1 MCIRDSVSG
10 VLLGLG
16 QVRGAWLYGVGFAVT
31 VVWSLFEAG
40 LAFWPL
46 AARLGLLAVIGLLVA
61 LVTPSLRGAAAC
73 RHVKPASRGVA
84 GVLALGLVAALITA
98 FQPIWS
104 VKPTAAPELAQG
116 YQPGDDGANWTN
128 YGRTPDGTQFAP
140 LDQICLLYTSDAADD
155 TLREDLGGRRII
167 KKKRPPSR

>member
-1 MCIRDSVSG
+1 M
-10 VLLGLG
+10 
-16 QVRGAWLYGVGFAVT
+16 
-31 VVWSLFEAG
+31 
-40 LAFWPL
+40 
-46 AARLGLLAVIGLLVA
+46 
-61 LVTPSLRGAAAC
+61 
-73 RHVKPASRGVA
+73 A

-140 LDQICLLYTSDAADD
+140 LDQITPDNVSKLKVAWTFRTGDFSYGGAENQNTPLQIGNVVYACTPTNQVFALDADSGKQLWHFDPKANAGYSPTWQRCRSLAYYCLLYTS
-155 TLREDLGGRRII
+155 
-167 KKKRPPSR
+167 PSPRD